1 MSRRT
6 FCIVYMTPAVLAVI
20 GALGHLPSWFYTML
34 KVLFV
39 IDALFHAWTIRGMLK
54 LPGEGSNP
62 FMLLLTVPVFAG
74 VIAIC
79 SMLIPGGLPKGL
91 WIFVDILYA
100 IVKLVLIGMFNAG
113 R

>member
-6 FCIVYMTPAVLAVI
+6 FCIVYMIPAVLAVI
-20 GALGHLPSWFYTML
+20 GALGYLPSWFYTML

-39 IDALFHAWTIRGMLK
+39 IDALFHVWTIREMLQ
-54 LPGEGSNP
+54 LPGEGKNP

-79 SMLIPGGLPKGL
+79 SMFIPGGLPKGL
-91 WIFVDILYA
+91 WVFVDILYA